1 MNIFSSV
8 IQGAYAASKTVYE
21 CQINIWMHKFKEM
34 GTWVN
39 RENQWKV
46 AGMVQHRDWYINNL

>member
-21 CQINIWMHKFKEM
+21 CQIFECINLKRWGLELTVKISEKLL
-34 GTWVN
+34 G
-39 RENQWKV
+39 
-46 AGMVQHRDWYINNL
+46 WYSIEIDI